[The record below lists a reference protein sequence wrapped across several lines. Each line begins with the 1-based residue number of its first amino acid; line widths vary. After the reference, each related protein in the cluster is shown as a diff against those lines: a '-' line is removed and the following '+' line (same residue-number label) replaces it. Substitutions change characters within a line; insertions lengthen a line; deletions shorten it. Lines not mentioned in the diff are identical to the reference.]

1 MPPDEK
7 RPVMSSKLLT
17 RARLLSSLEVLVGAA
32 IVIGH
37 NVFRFLP
44 NEVPILFLL
53 GWISLRVRNGGWA
66 ATGLRRPPSWPA
78 TIGFAVGAALLLQ
91 VGSEIVVSPL
101 AARIWPAPQNVSQL
115 FQADRMDWYHA
126 LTTLLVVWT
135 FAAFGEEMSYRG
147 YLLTRAAEVGGR
159 STIAW
164 WAGMILVAIL
174 FGFGHFYKGPAGVID
189 STWSG
194 LVLGS
199 IYLFTGRNLWVAILG
214 HGLSDTI
221 ALTTVLLGW
230 AD

>member
-1 MPPDEK
+1 
-7 RPVMSSKLLT
+7 MSSKLLVS
-17 RARLLSSLEVLVGAA
+17 ARLLSSLEVILGAA

-37 NVFRFLP
+37 NVFHFLP
-44 NEVPILFLL
+44 NEVPILFIL
-53 GWISLRVRNGGWA
+53 GWISLRVRNGGWT
-66 ATGLRRPPSWPA
+66 ATGLRRPNSWPA
-78 TIGFAVGAALLLQ
+78 TIVLALVAALLLL

-101 AARIWPAPQNVSQL
+101 AARIWPAPQNVSEL

-147 YLLTRAAEVGGR
+147 YLLTRAAEVGDR

-164 WAGMILVAIL
+164 WASMVLVAVL

-199 IYLFTGRNLWVAILG
+199 MYLLAGRNLWVPILA
-214 HGLSDTI
+214 HGLTDTI
-221 ALTTVLLGW
+221 ALTIVFMGW
-230 AD
+230 ADPAKG